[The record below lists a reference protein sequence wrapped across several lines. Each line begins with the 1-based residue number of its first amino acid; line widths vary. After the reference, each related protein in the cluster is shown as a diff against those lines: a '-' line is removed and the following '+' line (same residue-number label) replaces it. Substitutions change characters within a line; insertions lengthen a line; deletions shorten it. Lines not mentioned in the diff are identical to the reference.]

1 MYTALRAFVRFGLHL
16 YCGRIHV
23 EPGTAIDA
31 GSPVLLASNHPNSFF
46 DALVVATHLPQHMR
60 FLARGDAFHDPL
72 AARILRAL
80 FMIPVYRMSEGRD
93 ELRHTEE
100 SFGQAQADLE
110 QGGSVLVFS
119 EGLSMNAPGLRP
131 LGKGTARIAARA
143 WNGAAP
149 EVQVLPTWLRYGT
162 FRGPF
167 KEVRIST
174 GAPMASSMFDQMHEA
189 AFLRSFNEV
198 LRERLIGLSLRSDEA
213 HDLDSVAKRN
223 ERSLLLR
230 ALLVVPAF
238 AGLVLHAPWY
248 FSLRSFTAWKTR
260 GSVFFD
266 SVLFGSLLLT
276 YPLWLAVLVLVG
288 VAAGLGVWAAC
299 VMVIAP
305 LLLAALRRLC
315 IG

>member
-1 MYTALRAFVRFGLHL
+1 MYTALRAFARFGMHL

-23 EPGTAIDA
+23 EADTAIAA

-46 DALVVATHLPQHMR
+46 DALVVATHLPQRMR
-60 FLARGDAFHDPL
+60 FLARGDAFRDPR

-80 FMIPVYRMSEGRD
+80 FMIPVYRMSEGRS
-93 ELRHTEE
+93 ELRRTEE

-149 EVQVLPTWLRYGT
+149 EVQVVPTWLRYGT

-198 LRERLIGLSLRSDEA
+198 LRERLIDLSLRSDEA
-213 HDLDSVAKRN
+213 HDRDSVGKSRT
-223 ERSLLLR
+223 RRLFLR
-230 ALLVVPAF
+230 AVHVVPAV
-238 AGLVLHAPWY
+238 AGLLLHAPWY
-248 FSLRSFTAWKTR
+248 FALRSITEWKTR

-276 YPLWLAVLVLVG
+276 YPLWLAVLVLIG
-288 VAAGLGVWAAC
+288 VAAGLGGWAAC
-299 VMVIAP
+299 IVVIAP
-305 LLLAALRRLC
+305 LLLAALRRFR